1 MDFSQYEAIGIVVIG
16 FGAIIVAGRP
26 IVSASNLLTS
36 LSTVVDAIKETV
48 AEIKD
53 MLALT
58 NEKNER
64 DHNILFEQHR
74 LLDIRLTTLETEH
87 KHEHGKK
94 GV

>member
-1 MDFSQYEAIGIVVIG
+1 MDFSQYEAVGIVVIG

-48 AEIKD
+48 AEIKE

>member
-1 MDFSQYEAIGIVVIG
+1 ME
-16 FGAIIVAGRP
+16 
-26 IVSASNLLTS
+26 
-36 LSTVVDAIKETV
+36 AIKETV
-48 AEIKD
+48 AEIKE
-53 MLALT
+53 MLAAS

-64 DHNILFEQHR
+64 EHNMLFEQNR